1 MSDGKKGSFPTKTI
15 VTILLLIFFNFI
27 GIIVMW
33 VWTKWPLW
41 LKLLISAPD
50 ILLFGFLF
58 IYLFIARP
66 YQVSGLA
73 MFPNYHNG
81 EYLMTRLVHSNT
93 NLKRG
98 DIVVFHAPIAA
109 GCPVGTSCDFI
120 KRIVGLP
127 GDEVAIQNGFVSIN
141 GSKLEERYLGSD
153 MQTLGGQFLNNNSK
167 KIIPLGFYFILG
179 DNRPHSSDSRQW
191 GFVPAQDKTQEE

>member
-1 MSDGKKGSFPTKTI
+1 MTVLERCQCELSGFTI
-15 VTILLLIFFNFI
+15 EHLMEFYKRLRDTSLEQGIVIPINF
-27 GIIVMW
+27 
-33 VWTKWPLW
+33 
-41 LKLLISAPD
+41 SAPD